1 MTAKTVE
8 REIGVMERN
17 LREARK
23 KLLALTKGVTCNKCD
38 KVFRVVVEKPDAR
51 IRCPGCGSNESLS
64 IR

>member
-8 REIGVMERN
+8 RDIRTMEQN

-23 KLLALTKGVTCNKCD
+23 KLLALTKGVTCNKCN
-38 KVFRVVVEKPDAR
+38 KVFRVGIDKPEAR

>member
-38 KVFRVVVEKPDAR
+38 KEFRVGVEKPDAR